1 MKRENKI
8 FYVGSLKIT
17 RIDEMTLRGAHPA
30 VLLGENW
37 QPAALEKHREWL
49 IPENLDADDQT
60 LVQSTHC
67 WLVQSPEFTL
77 LVDTASGNDKE
88 RPDKPVFHHLQTDFL
103 AKLAAA
109 GVSPQEVDYVL
120 LTHLHVDHVG
130 WNTRLVD
137 GQWVP
142 TFPKATYLMSATE
155 AEHFTSPARDNDA
168 AIPGIDI
175 FNDSVLPVI
184 KADRRASSHA
194 VAAKCSTA
202 CISFPRPVTALIT
215 CPSAFS
221 RRARRPFSR
230 AIFCITRCR
239 CTTRSSTRC
248 TANLQALP
256 VRRACG
262 VCNMPQNVRLSG
274 LAPILLPARPD
285 GSPVTLTLSTGS
297 SCDDI
302 KQGQCHE

>member
-184 KADRRASSHA
+184 KAGQARFVPRGGGEVLDGVHFIPTPGHSLDHMSISIQSQGEEAFFAGDILHHPLQVYYPELNSMYCEFAGSARASRLWSLQYA
-194 VAAKCSTA
+194 VERQAVWFSTHFAAS
-202 CISFPRPVTALIT
+202 
-215 CPSAFS
+215 SAG
-221 RRARRPFSR
+221 R
-230 AIFCITRCR
+230 ITRD
-239 CTTRSSTRC
+239 
-248 TANLQALP
+248 ADAFHWQFL
-256 VRRACG
+256 
-262 VCNMPQNVRLSG
+262 
-274 LAPILLPARPD
+274 
-285 GSPVTLTLSTGS
+285 
-297 SCDDI
+297 
-302 KQGQCHE
+302 

>member
-1 MKRENKI
+1 MKRAKNV
-8 FYVGSLKIT
+8 FYVGAMKIT
-17 RIDEMTLRGAHPA
+17 RLDELTLTGAQPA
-30 VLLGENW
+30 VLFGEQW
-37 QPAALEKHREWL
+37 QPEALEKHRDWL
-49 IPENLDADDQT
+49 SPQSFDFEANHLI
-60 LVQSTHC
+60 QSTHA
-67 WLVQSPEFTL
+67 WLVQSPDFTL

-88 RPDKPVFHHLQTDFL
+88 RPDKPLFHHLHTDFL

-184 KADRRASSHA
+184 KAGQARF
-194 VAAKCSTA
+194 V
-202 CISFPRPVTALIT
+202 PR
-215 CPSAFS
+215 
-221 RRARRPFSR
+221 
-230 AIFCITRCR
+230 
-239 CTTRSSTRC
+239 
-248 TANLQALP
+248 
-256 VRRACG
+256 
-262 VCNMPQNVRLSG
+262 
-274 LAPILLPARPD
+274 
-285 GSPVTLTLSTGS
+285 
-297 SCDDI
+297 
-302 KQGQCHE
+302 